1 MKLIHYPNRGLTTPC
16 EPVETFDRSLHR
28 QIQKLNYALDH
39 FQLSSLS
46 MNQIGGVEAIFSI
59 ISQDKSKKVLVNP
72 HIVEQSMPKT
82 MPETCGSFIDCIFQ
96 DILRPSKL
104 TIEFIDFPKYD
115 LVRETFRGPQAR
127 LIAHEMDHING
138 ELTDGYVQQWRNR
151 FLK

>member
-16 EPVETFDRSLHR
+16 VQVETFDRALHR
-28 QIQKLNYALDH
+28 EIQKLNYALDE

-46 MNQIGGVEAIFSI
+46 MNQIGGSLAIFSI
-59 ISQDKSKKVLVNP
+59 ILPDNTKKVLVNP

-82 MPETCGSFIDCIFQ
+82 MPETCGSFIGCIFQ

-104 TIEFIDFPKYD
+104 TIEFIDFPNYD
-115 LVRETFRGPQAR
+115 LVRQTYRGPIAR
-127 LIAHEMDHING
+127 MVAHEMDHING
-138 ELTDGYVQQWRNR
+138 KLTDGYVEKWRNR